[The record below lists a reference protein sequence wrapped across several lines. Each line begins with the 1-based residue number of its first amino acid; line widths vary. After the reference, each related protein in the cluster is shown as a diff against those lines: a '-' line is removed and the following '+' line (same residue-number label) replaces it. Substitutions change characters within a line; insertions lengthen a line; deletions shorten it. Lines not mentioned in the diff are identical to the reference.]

1 MTRYSTFATWTMK
14 FQNQTLHLLQ
24 FKTNLNMFMC
34 VLFCYRLFVS
44 LRMRMPTSNQQ
55 PQNKNIR
62 IVRIAGVPS
71 GQALP
76 GFFIT
81 SLLSVIV
88 SAVPGTQAVWIPNQK
103 NNNNQQDLSRGNRL
117 PSGGALWSDSSDTPL
132 GLVCECGL
140 DNSSSRLNVAHT
152 AYHTFL
158 KRWCGCGTTNWY
170 CLTSNSATQ
179 PRTRRPSPPSQ
190 DSYL

>member
-1 MTRYSTFATWTMK
+1 MK

-71 GQALP
+71 GQAL
-76 GFFIT
+76 
-81 SLLSVIV
+81 
-88 SAVPGTQAVWIPNQK
+88 
-103 NNNNQQDLSRGNRL
+103 
-117 PSGGALWSDSSDTPL
+117 
-132 GLVCECGL
+132 
-140 DNSSSRLNVAHT
+140 
-152 AYHTFL
+152 
-158 KRWCGCGTTNWY
+158 
-170 CLTSNSATQ
+170 
-179 PRTRRPSPPSQ
+179 RPSVELQEPYFTKRRTPTNISSNPQ
-190 DSYL
+190 FKVSSTFW